1 MASQRPSTA
10 FSYEFARFGV
20 KMAWAC
26 RFGALRR
33 ALLSSTY
40 LLYPAGSSLP
50 RHDFLLVALA
60 GDEKL
65 VDNAASRAFAARHSD
80 VRLIEVAGAF
90 HEILMETDDRRAVF
104 WAAFDRM
111 TAEVLD
117 R

>member
-1 MASQRPSTA
+1 MTWGWLDFAISASERLAAVGPD
-10 FSYEFARFGV
+10 GL
-20 KMAWAC
+20 K
-26 RFGALRR
+26 
-33 ALLSSTY
+33 
-40 LLYPAGSSLP
+40 LP
-50 RHDFLLVALA
+50 LLVALA